1 MEVQSLSS
9 VHPVAIV
16 TGASSGIGLEY
27 ARELCARGYDVVM
40 VSNEEERLT
49 AMCRGVVAHVRGAD
63 VASLHGFVAAGCG
76 GAFARF
82 LRGVRF
88 AGGGAGE

>member
-1 MEVQSLSS
+1 MEVQNLSS

-27 ARELCARGYDVVM
+27 ARELCSRGYDVVM

-49 AMCRGVVAHVRGAD
+49 QR
-63 VASLHGFVAAGCG
+63 
-76 GAFARF
+76 
-82 LRGVRF
+82 
-88 AGGGAGE
+88 AGEFSQTYEVQTWPLYHYRMQRSICMVFAWHWDYRWRCW